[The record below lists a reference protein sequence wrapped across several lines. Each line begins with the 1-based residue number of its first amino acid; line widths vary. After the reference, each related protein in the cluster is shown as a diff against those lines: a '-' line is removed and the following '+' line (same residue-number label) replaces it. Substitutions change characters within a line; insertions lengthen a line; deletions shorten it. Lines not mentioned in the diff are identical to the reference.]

1 MDNEMN
7 DIDTSNE
14 SFDDIDSIIDK
25 MNLNS
30 VSTQEQLNI
39 LNNNIHRINKYISN
53 PFIPV
58 MTLELEILIKDLHN
72 INDIYIQQI
81 SWNPEVYS
89 NENND
94 VVAFDEK
101 QIEIIKTIGPLLE
114 QCIQKTLVIIYTPTN
129 TWNIQNVYEIL
140 YVSKQI
146 YTLILQII

>member
-94 VVAFDEK
+94 LVAFDEK

>member
-30 VSTQEQLNI
+30 VSNQEQLNI

-53 PFIPV
+53 PFISV

-94 VVAFDEK
+94 LVAFDEK

-140 YVSKQI
+140 YISKQI